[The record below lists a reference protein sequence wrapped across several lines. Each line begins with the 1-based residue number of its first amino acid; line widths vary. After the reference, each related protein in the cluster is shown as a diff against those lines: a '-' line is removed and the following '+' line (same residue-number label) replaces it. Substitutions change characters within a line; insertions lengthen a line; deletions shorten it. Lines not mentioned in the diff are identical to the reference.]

1 MEAGDL
7 QAHAGLEVFFWLCKV
22 VPGLPGPEGGAMSPP
37 TTAPP
42 KEWVPWNV
50 GDPWSPPSLTPP
62 RLLRQEVICG
72 GCSGSKGVQSTNC
85 GGKWALVGKSKQ
97 VT

>member
-1 MEAGDL
+1 MEAGNL
-7 QAHAGLEVFFWLCKV
+7 QAHAGLEVFLWFWKV

-37 TTAPP
+37 TMAPP
-42 KEWVPWNV
+42 KEWVPWKV

-62 RLLRQEVICG
+62 RLPRQEVICG
-72 GCSGSKGVQSTNC
+72 GCSGSKGVQSISC
-85 GGKWALVGKSKQ
+85 GGKWALVGKAKQ